1 MVNNNGNNYSRRT
14 YRGNILKNNL
24 TIFNVTLEESDLF
37 ISADVYLHDAALCAL
52 QKYRTYLK
60 TYIKSQPH
68 FLTSRLPVQLDCFA
82 PAIIRDMM
90 IAAIRSNVGPMAAVA
105 GAIAEYVAK
114 DLLEDSRNIIIENG
128 GDIFMNCQNDIR
140 IGIFAGDSPL
150 RDKITMIVRGKEM
163 PMGICTSS
171 GTIGHSLSFGIAD
184 AVCVKAK
191 SATLADAAATSICNR
206 IKSKKDI
213 RRVLC
218 EGMKIENVLGIVAI
232 IDEQLG
238 VIGDVELA
246 NE

>member
-1 MVNNNGNNYSRRT
+1 MVKNNINSYRKRT
-14 YRGNILKNNL
+14 YRGNILRNNL
-24 TIFNVTLEESDLF
+24 TVFNVTIDESDLF
-37 ISADVYLHDAALCAL
+37 ISADTYLHDAALCAL

-68 FLTSRLPVQLDCFA
+68 FLTSHVPVQLDCFA

-90 IAAIRSNVGPMAAVA
+90 VAAIRSNVGPMAAVA
-105 GAIAEYVAK
+105 GAIAENVAK
-114 DLLEDSRNIIIENG
+114 DLLNDSRNVIIENG
-128 GDIFMNCQNDIR
+128 GDIFLNCQNDIR

-150 RDKITMIVRGKEM
+150 RDKVTMIVREKEM

-171 GTIGHSLSFGIAD
+171 GTIGHSLSYGIAD

-206 IKSKKDI
+206 LKSKKDI

-218 EGMKIENVLGIVAI
+218 EGMRIESVLGIVVI
-232 IDEQLG
+232 IEEQLG
-238 VIGDVELA
+238 VIGDVELVDR
-246 NE
+246 